1 MIISDEIWEIKYK
14 MELILT
20 RIIMKEIKN
29 DETLPGKGTGN
40 NVIIISLIGFV
51 IPLNLY
57 TSYTKY
63 KTRL

>member
-1 MIISDEIWEIKYK
+1 
-14 MELILT
+14 
-20 RIIMKEIKN
+20 MKEIKN
-29 DETLPGKGTGN
+29 DENKPGKGTGN

-57 TSYTKY
+57 TSYTTY